1 MTASAIRALHA
12 ELAARLGADWSTRLT
27 LVAVSKTATPE
38 QVREAFGAGQR
49 DFGENRVQELARK
62 QQALADLPIR
72 WHMIGHLQTNKVRQV
87 VGRVEMIQS
96 VDSPRL
102 AEALERECEKRDT
115 FCRVLIEVKTSREPT
130 KLGVELDSAEELVRL
145 LARMQRLRLE
155 GLMTMAPFEGG
166 EEVARVSFR
175 ALRELHERLRGDPAS
190 GYRGTVLSM
199 GMSQDW
205 PAALDE
211 GSTMIRV
218 GRRIFG

>member
-12 ELAARLGADWSTRLT
+12 ELAARLGADWSARLT

-62 QQALADLPIR
+62 QEALADLPIR

-96 VDSPRL
+96 VDSPKL

-115 FCRVLIEVKTSREPT
+115 SCRVLVEVKTSREPT
-130 KLGVELDSAEELVRL
+130 KLGVELEGAEELVRK
-145 LARMQRLRLE
+145 LAGMRRLRLE

-175 ALRELHERLRGDPAS
+175 ALRELHERLRADPSS

>member
-1 MTASAIRALHA
+1 MTASAIRALRA
-12 ELAARLGADWSTRLT
+12 ELAARLGADWSARLT

-62 QQALADLPIR
+62 QEALADLPIR

-115 FCRVLIEVKTSREPT
+115 SCRVLVEVKTSREST
-130 KLGVELDSAEELVRL
+130 KQGVELEGAEELVRIV
-145 LARMQRLRLE
+145 AATQRLRLE

-175 ALRELHERLRGDPAS
+175 ALRELHERLRADPSS